1 MTEQQQCTG
10 GDHPSNAGGITLC
23 YECVSELKVDLLNVP
38 GVWADLQ
45 VTIER
50 RDVGA
55 GSVGSSGHKA
65 PQSVANETAM
75 DLGETLRTIL
85 TGWARELEPRAR
97 ALSAPNAAYWL
108 TDRLNQVRTQDWAGD
123 LKREL
128 HEALN
133 DARRATDRAPETIT
147 LGPCIPG
154 CDGTMTATRG
164 AKIGRCKTC
173 GHAEY
178 VTAYQQWRISEAWH
192 VQAPLPDIIRWLHE
206 AGHARIGLTKAKMW
220 VSRGQLEP
228 AHTTDD
234 GRKLYTPA
242 ATIKTYGQTPTGKKD
257 PQAAKQ
263 IQLVS

>member
-1 MTEQQQCTG
+1 MTVQEQCTG

-23 YECVSELKVDLLNVP
+23 HACVDELKVDLLNVP

-55 GSVGSSGHKA
+55 GSVGSSGHKS
-65 PQSVANETAM
+65 PQSVANESAM
-75 DLGETLRTIL
+75 DLGETLRVVL

-108 TDRLNQVRTQDWAGD
+108 ADRLNQVRTQTWAGD

-133 DARRATDRAPETIT
+133 DARRATDRTPETIT
-147 LGPCIPG
+147 LGPCVPG

-164 AKIGRCKTC
+164 ARIGRCKTC
-173 GHAEY
+173 GNAEF

-192 VQAPLPDIIRWLHE
+192 VQAPLPDIIRWLHK
-206 AGHARIGLTKAKMW
+206 AGHAKIRQGTADLWVHRGKLT
-220 VSRGQLEP
+220 P
-228 AHTTDD
+228 AHEID
-234 GRKLYTPA
+234 GRKHYTPA
-242 ATIKTYGQTPTGKKD
+242 AVMETYRQTPTGK
-257 PQAAKQ
+257 QATK
-263 IQLVS
+263 